1 MTADHATAA
10 RDLLPRPAMR
20 ARPFGETGAVVPV
33 LGQGTWR
40 MEQDE
45 PQRALAALRR
55 GLDLG
60 MTHVDTA
67 EMYGEGRVEE
77 TLAPLVALRM
87 GEMFL
92 ASKVLPENASRRGTV
107 AACERSLARLGTDH
121 LDLYLLHWP
130 SRHPLRGTIAAFEEL
145 VDRGLVRFW
154 GVSNFDE
161 ELLAEA
167 LRLAGPGRIACN
179 QVFYNLEVRAI
190 EHAVLP
196 FCEEHGIAVVAYSPL
211 GAGTFPKP
219 ASPGGRAL
227 AEIARARGATPRQV
241 ALAFLVRRPALF
253 AIPKAARPEHAE
265 ENAGA
270 GDLELTQDEI
280 ARLDQAFPVGPRR
293 RGVPTL

>member
-1 MTADHATAA
+1 
-10 RDLLPRPAMR
+10 
-20 ARPFGETGAVVPV
+20 
-33 LGQGTWR
+33 

-45 PQRALAALRR
+45 PRRALAALRR

-67 EMYGEGRVEE
+67 ELYGGGQVEE
-77 TLAPLVALRM
+77 MLAPLVAERR
-87 GEMFL
+87 GEIFL

-130 SRHPLRGTIAAFEEL
+130 SRHPLRDTLAAFQEL
-145 VDRGLVRFW
+145 ADRGLVRFY

-161 ELLAEA
+161 ELLARA
-167 LRLAGPGRIACN
+167 VRIAGPGRIACN

-219 ASPGGRAL
+219 RSAGGRVL
-227 AEIARARGATPRQV
+227 AEIAAARGATPRQV
-241 ALAFLVRRPALF
+241 ALAFLVRRPSLF

-265 ENAGA
+265 ENAAA
-270 GDLELTQDEI
+270 GDLALTEDEI
-280 ARLDQAFPVGPRR
+280 ARLDETFPRGPRR

>member
-1 MTADHATAA
+1 
-10 RDLLPRPAMR
+10 MR
-20 ARPFGETGAVVPV
+20 TRPFGGTGIAVPV

-40 MEQDE
+40 MEQDD
-45 PQRALAALRR
+45 PRRALAALRR

-67 EMYGEGRVEE
+67 ELYGEGAVEAM
-77 TLAPLVALRM
+77 LSRLVAERRS
-87 GEMFL
+87 EIFL

-130 SRHPLRGTIAAFEEL
+130 SRHPLRDTLAAFEDL
-145 VDRGLVRFW
+145 VERGLVRAW

-161 ELLAEA
+161 DALAQA
-167 LRLAGPGRIACN
+167 LAIAGPGRIACN

-241 ALAFLVRRPALF
+241 ALAFLVRRPPLF

-270 GDLELTQDEI
+270 GDLELTEDEI
-280 ARLDQAFPVGPRR
+280 ARLDQAFPLGPRR

>member
-1 MTADHATAA
+1 MRT
-10 RDLLPRPAMR
+10 RPL
-20 ARPFGETGAVVPV
+20 GGTGVAVPV

-40 MEQDE
+40 MEQDD
-45 PQRALAALRR
+45 PRRALAALRR

-67 EMYGEGRVEE
+67 ELYGEGSVEE
-77 TLAPLVALRM
+77 MLAPLVAERR
-87 GEMFL
+87 GEIFL

-130 SRHPLRGTIAAFEEL
+130 SRHPLRDTLAAFEEL
-145 VDRGLVRFW
+145 VERGLVRAW

-161 ELLAEA
+161 DALAQA
-167 LRLAGPGRIACN
+167 LAIAGPGRIACN

-211 GAGTFPKP
+211 GAGTFPGSK
-219 ASPGGRAL
+219 SNGGRVL
-227 AEIARARGATPRQV
+227 AEIAAARGATPRQA
-241 ALAFLVRRPALF
+241 ALAFLVRRPSLF
-253 AIPKAARPEHAE
+253 AIPKAARPEHAQ
-265 ENAGA
+265 ENAAA
-270 GDLELTQDEI
+270 GDLELAPDEI
-280 ARLDQAFPVGPRR
+280 ARLDEAFPRGPRR